1 MPAASKVPPTVVVT
15 GSSTGIGRSCAI
27 ELDRR
32 GFRVFA
38 GVRSQS
44 DGQRLQSEASSR
56 LTPLLLDVTDAQ
68 SIAAAARTVEDAVGN
83 AGLAGLVNNAGIV
96 VAGPL
101 EILPIE
107 ELRKQLEVNVVGQVA
122 VTKAL
127 LPALRRAKGRIVN
140 MGSANGRFAPP
151 YLGPYAASKHA
162 IEAISDALRSELRN
176 WGIHV
181 ALIEPGSI
189 ATPIWAKSFAAA
201 DALTKDTAPEAMAMY
216 QRDLDALR
224 KSTKQL
230 ADGALPVERVVRAV
244 VHALTA
250 VRPKTR
256 YPVGLQTHLLFRLIK
271 WVPDR
276 LWDRIVQRAMGLR

>member
-1 MPAASKVPPTVVVT
+1 MSAASPVPPTVVIT
-15 GSSTGIGRSCAI
+15 GSSTGIGQACAM

-38 GVRSQS
+38 GVRSQT
-44 DGQRLQSEASSR
+44 DGERLQSEASSR
-56 LTPLLLDVTDAQ
+56 LVPLRLDVTVAE
-68 SIAAAARTVEDAVGN
+68 SIAAAARSVADAVGEV
-83 AGLAGLVNNAGIV
+83 GLAGLINNAGIV

-122 VTKAL
+122 VTKAF
-127 LPALRRAKGRIVN
+127 LPLLRRARGRIVN

-162 IEAISDALRSELRN
+162 MEAISDAMRSELRS

-181 ALIEPGSI
+181 SLIEPGSI
-189 ATPIWAKSFAAA
+189 ATPIWEKSFAAA
-201 DALTKDTAPEAMAMY
+201 DSLTKDTAPDTLAMY
-216 QRDLDALR
+216 QRDLEALR
-224 KSTKQL
+224 KSTQKL
-230 ADGALPVERVVRAV
+230 ADTALPVDRVVRAV
-244 VHALTA
+244 MHALTA
-250 VRPKTR
+250 ARPKTR
-256 YPVGLQTHLLFRLIK
+256 YPVGLQTHLLFRLVK

>member
-1 MPAASKVPPTVVVT
+1 MSAASPVPPTVVVT
-15 GSSTGIGRSCAI
+15 GSSTGIGQACAM
-27 ELDRR
+27 ELDRQ

-44 DGQRLQSEASSR
+44 DGERLRAEASSR

-68 SIAAAARTVEDAVGN
+68 SIAAAARTVADAVGEV
-83 AGLAGLVNNAGIV
+83 GLAGLINNAGIV

-107 ELRKQLEVNVVGQVA
+107 VLRNQFEVNVVGQVA
-122 VTKAL
+122 VTKAF
-127 LPALRRAKGRIVN
+127 LPLLRRARGRIVN

-162 IEAISDALRSELRN
+162 MEAISDALRSELRT

-181 ALIEPGSI
+181 SLIEPGSI
-189 ATPIWAKSFAAA
+189 ATPIWEKTLAAA
-201 DALTKDTAPEAMAMY
+201 EGLTKDTASDALAMY
-216 QRDLDALR
+216 QRDLEGVR
-224 KSTKQL
+224 KSSQKL
-230 ADGALPVERVVRAV
+230 ADAALPVERVVRAV

-250 VRPKTR
+250 ARPKTR
-256 YPVGLQTHLLFRLIK
+256 YPIGLQTHLLFRLIK